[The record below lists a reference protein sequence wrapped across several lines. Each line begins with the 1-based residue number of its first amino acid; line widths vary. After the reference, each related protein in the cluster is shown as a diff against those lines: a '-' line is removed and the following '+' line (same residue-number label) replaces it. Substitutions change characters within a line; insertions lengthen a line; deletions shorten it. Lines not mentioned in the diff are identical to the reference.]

1 MPAGSTPW
9 RSLPDGRRALSGSRD
24 NTLKLWDLES
34 GDLPSRRGPPDQPIL
49 CVAAV
54 SDRLFIAGDAGG
66 ALHFLDLVEPLP
78 SAPER
83 V

>member
-1 MPAGSTPW
+1 MAP
-9 RSLPDGRRALSGSRD
+9 LPDGRRALSGSSD

-34 GDLPSRRGPPDQPIL
+34 GICCATWTADQPIS

-54 SDRLFIAGDAGG
+54 SDRFFIAGDEGG
-66 ALHFLDLVEPLP
+66 TLHFLDLVEPLP

>member
-1 MPAGSTPW
+1 MA
-9 RSLPDGRRALSGSRD
+9 SLPDGRRALSGSEG

-34 GDLPSRRGPPDQPIL
+34 GACCATWTSEQPIR

-54 SDRLFIAGDAGG
+54 SDRYFIAGDAGG
-66 ALHFLDLVEPLP
+66 TLHFLDLVEPLP
-78 SAPER
+78 SAAKR